1 MKLERLLGL
10 LCILASTDKITIQ
23 ELADRFEVSR
33 RTIFR
38 DLDTLNCAGIPIVS
52 YPGVG
57 GGVAVVEGYK
67 VERNVLSTGDT
78 EKVFMA
84 LSALKSIEGDTA
96 ITNLIAKLVPEKTE
110 AVFSQSDYVI
120 DLSSWFG
127 DSIVHKKISALHR
140 AIRERRCILLEYISK
155 DYRSIRTVEPHKLV
169 FKQSYW
175 YIYAFCRKRNAFRL
189 FKINRIVS
197 YEILEEH
204 FQLRP
209 IAAIEF
215 DNSYSTE
222 LFSPKSQA
230 DLFDVVLEYNTS
242 DEFDLTNKI
251 DAAFFHR
258 SIEGQTACGQIRFQ
272 VSNLEWTADLVL
284 GLQDKVRVISPPAL
298 QKEIKCR
305 LDKINFCYNK
315 KGDI

>member
-38 DLDTLNCAGIPIVS
+38 DLDTLNRAGIPIVS
-52 YPGVG
+52 YPGFG

-67 VERNVLSTGDT
+67 VERNVLSTSDT
-78 EKVFMA
+78 EKIFTA
-84 LSALKSIEGDTA
+84 LNGLKSIEGDTA
-96 ITNLIAKLVPEKTE
+96 IINLIAKLVPEKAE
-110 AVFSQSDYVI
+110 AVFSQSEYVI

-127 DSIVHKKISALHR
+127 DSIVHEKRSALHR
-140 AIRERRCILLEYISK
+140 AICERRCVLLEYISK
-155 DYRSIRTVEPHKLV
+155 DNRSIRMVEPHKLV

-175 YIYAFCRKRNAFRL
+175 YIYAYCRKQGAFRL

-197 YEILEEH
+197 CEILEEY

-209 IAAIEF
+209 IGAIEF
-215 DNSYSTE
+215 ENSYGAE
-222 LFSPKSQA
+222 LFSPKNQA
-230 DLFDVVLEYNTS
+230 DLFEVVLEYDAS
-242 DEFDLTNKI
+242 DEFYLTNKI

-258 SIEGQTACGQIRFQ
+258 PIEGQTTCGQIRFQ
-272 VSNLEWTADLVL
+272 VSNLEWAADLVL
-284 GLQDKVRVISPPAL
+284 GLQDKVRVVASPAL
-298 QKEIKCR
+298 QKEIKRR
-305 LDKINFCYNK
+305 LDKINFYY
-315 KGDI
+315 KGDT